1 MGLEF
6 PRLSEN
12 ADGPRDEEARRVS
25 KTDVMAYIRCPYA
38 WSQID
43 QGLISPE
50 DVLGPTRHDLSE
62 GSTIFSGAV
71 HIGPDPAPTANELR
85 DLFAADVKLLGLPKL
100 ENPRLEIC
108 GAPDGV
114 DTASGELRPI
124 EFKPHKDLR
133 RSDELELAFDWLL
146 LDAYRKERVAQ
157 ASGVVVLRRNGAAVP
172 VHVRLA
178 ASRLRDVRSL
188 MRQIRKARRVGVSPR
203 VCGCPACSEPLRDH
217 INELTGGLKD
227 LKLLFGIGP
236 KRAVALEAAGINS
249 YHDLAICDPR
259 ALEEELRGSGA
270 AFSCAQLEQLQFHAQ
285 SYEEGRPILFGP
297 PPSLDEA
304 FIALDLEY
312 HTFRPQVW
320 LIGLYVVEGD
330 RREHF
335 VLWADRPDRE
345 RENLEELNAVLREN
359 AGLPVLTWSGRS
371 ADLPELRKAARRLEV
386 GGPLTELEGRHVDL
400 FDYARRTLRLPI
412 PELGLTEVAAFFGVP
427 RTSEVR
433 GGLKAQILYDA
444 YRSSSSSLHMA
455 KIKDELIAYNQDD
468 LETLADVLRA
478 VRELGVQDAQLTCV

>member
-6 PRLSEN
+6 PRLAGE
-12 ADGPRDEEARRVS
+12 DGRRGNEARWVS
-25 KTDVMAYIRCPYA
+25 KTDVMTYVRCPYA

-43 QGLISPE
+43 QGLISAE
-50 DVLGPTRHDLSE
+50 DVLGPVKRDLSE
-62 GSTIFSGAV
+62 GNRIFSGAV
-71 HIGPDPAPTANELR
+71 QAGEGPAPSEDELR
-85 DLFAADVKLLGLPKL
+85 DLFAADVKLLGLPGL
-100 ENPRLEIC
+100 QNPGLEIC
-108 GAPDGV
+108 GAPDGL

-124 EFKPHKDLR
+124 AFKSHKDLR
-133 RSDELELAFDWLL
+133 RSDELELAFDWML
-146 LDAYRKERVAQ
+146 LDAYRTERVEQ
-157 ASGVVVLRRNGAAVP
+157 PSGVVVLRRQGGAVP
-172 VHVRLA
+172 VHVRLT
-178 ASRLRDVRSL
+178 ASRMRDVRSL
-188 MRQIRKARRVGVSPR
+188 VRNVRKARRVGVSPR
-203 VCGCPACSEPLRDH
+203 VCGCPACSEPLREH

-259 ALEEELRGSGA
+259 TLEEELRGTGSS
-270 AFSCAQLEQLQFHAQ
+270 FSRTQLEQLQFHAQ

-320 LIGLYVVEGD
+320 LIGLYLVEGD
-330 RREHF
+330 RRDHV
-335 VLWADRPDRE
+335 VLWADRPDKE

-371 ADLPELRKAARRLEV
+371 ADLPELKKAGQRLGV
-386 GGPLTELEGRHVDL
+386 GGPMTELEPRHVDL

-412 PELGLTEVAAFFGVP
+412 PELGLSEVAAFFGVP

-444 YRSSSSSLHMA
+444 YRSSGSSLHMA

-468 LETLADVLRA
+468 LEALADVLRV
-478 VRELGVQDAQLTCV
+478 VRELGVHDAQLTCV